1 MTTPEDGSTGSTE
14 RNEDDL
20 EFLTVLETRLRDLED
35 DRRRLQSRSR
45 LQSLGLL
52 ASLVGLG
59 VLGYS
64 MFTNGGLGGGAD
76 VSVVDAS
83 RLTIR
88 DATGLARADLYV
100 DEDGS
105 VRFALSDRAE
115 TQRMRFS
122 VRPDGSPG
130 IALQDAAGN
139 NRVVLALLP
148 DETGNLVFA
157 DKQAATR
164 AVFGLSSDQRA
175 NLVFSDPA
183 GTPLVA
189 LGVDGE
195 GQTSLMLP
203 SFELEPEPGSG
214 ASPGGL

>member
-1 MTTPEDGSTGSTE
+1 MTTPDDGSAEAVG
-14 RNEDDL
+14 NEDDDL
-20 EFLTVLETRLRDLED
+20 EFLTALETRLRDLED
-35 DRRRLQSRSR
+35 DRRKLQSRSR
-45 LQSLGLL
+45 LQTLGLF
-52 ASLVGLG
+52 ASLAGLA
-59 VLGYS
+59 VLGYGMYS
-64 MFTNGGLGGGAD
+64 GGGLGGDSAAGAL
-76 VSVVDAS
+76 DAS

-88 DATGLARADLYV
+88 DADGLARADLYV

-105 VRFALSDRAE
+105 VRFALSDRSS
-115 TQRMRFS
+115 TQRLRFS

-130 IALQDAAGN
+130 LALQDAAGN

-195 GQTSLMLP
+195 GQSSLMLP
-203 SFELEPEPGSG
+203 SFELDPEPGSG
-214 ASPGGL
+214 GSP